1 MAKQTKTQLCK
12 GIDELAGIVANA
24 AVDLNTPTNFDFAV
38 DFDLESGKSPE
49 EAAEGATGWYGIREI
64 PDYFDCDG
72 DYKVLLIGYFA
83 GSAAPTSVVIDR
95 DTTVRRAKRLI
106 LEAIGLQFISGAED
120 MGSGKVLLKTSSTRA
135 GRL

>member
-1 MAKQTKTQLCK
+1 MAKKNQTQLCK
-12 GIDELAGIVANA
+12 DIEELAGIVANA

-38 DFDLESGKSPE
+38 DFDLESGESPKD
-49 EAAEGATGWYGIREI
+49 AAEGATGWYGIREI

-72 DYKVLLIGYFA
+72 DYKVLVIGYFA

-106 LEAIGLQFISGAED
+106 LEAIHNQFISGAED
-120 MGSGKVLLKTSSTRA
+120 MGSGKVLLTTISHR
-135 GRL
+135 